1 MPGMSSDILQGSMH
15 NIRHQSNS
23 MKQQLNDGNLL
34 QALKHCANF
43 LNELRT
49 SNLSPKQYYEIYMAV
64 FDNLEILSTNLLASY
79 KSKQKN
85 RPAGDYSP
93 FLADLYEL
101 VQYSGNVLPRLYLMI
116 VVGSTYMAFEGSPAK
131 EIMKDML
138 EMCSGVQHPIRGL
151 FLRYY
156 LSQRTKDILPISK
169 PEDFGQVVD
178 FLVSNFIEMNKLWVR
193 LQHQGHS
200 SERQLRHEE
209 RKELKILV
217 GFNLVRLS
225 QIMDDYTGDESFSS
239 LEFYKKEIFP
249 IVVEQIIQCRD
260 PLAQTYLVDVI
271 IQVFPGEFH
280 FATLNELLNV
290 FLHLNPILRKSEL
303 VANLIERCIT
313 YHKFESDAT
322 LEHFTITQES
332 KDLDTFVNAL
342 FESFWN
348 FYGNL
353 KTNEPD
359 LPAEEHSKIL
369 KSYVELALAFE
380 QFNHQNLDSIY
391 KEAHDLISHMASK
404 GMKNNEEEEAWL
416 ELIMSPIKGLRSFE
430 LFGKLSYVYE
440 LYQSLSL
447 RSQKEVSKCI
457 LDKLLDSS
465 EKYGAKLLTIEEI
478 ESVFKYLKVL
488 IDDSDDDL
496 NSSKDLG
503 LTDKIKFSGSNLVF
517 SYDYLNVHERICK
530 TFHLVNNEDYLK
542 NITNLIYI
550 NKKYL
555 NKNSQSLIHTYP
567 ALISKVLFDIKIAGL
582 INLRTKNDSARE
594 IIINHIRQL
603 TVIISEF
610 YLRHSLSHL
619 KLVLQLYL
627 DSASLADQLRLGS
640 LAFELFNESLVVF
653 EENLMMSS
661 NSQAILEPYSSIGG
675 STPYELI
682 ISIANKVLSLR
693 FLCKAD
699 YEALTTKITLY
710 GSKMLRKQDQCRTV
724 YYCAHFWWWT
734 EPIISEES
742 PVVTETDL
750 DQSGV
755 EDKAKEGEGHGL
767 YHVPK
772 RVLECLQKS
781 LKTASVCLDPQLS
794 LRLFVEVLNRCL
806 IFHEY
811 GNGLVDSEY
820 INGLIELIRTNIE
833 NLTYSKNQSVLD
845 DEEKRIFEKTNS
857 YFKRTLAHINNV
869 EKNY

>member
-1 MPGMSSDILQGSMH
+1 MPGMSSEILQGSMH
-15 NIRHQSNS
+15 NIRYQSNL
-23 MKQQLNDGNLL
+23 MKQKLNEGNLL

-49 SNLSPKQYYEIYMAV
+49 SNLSPKQYYEIYMIV

-85 RPAGDYSP
+85 RPAGGYSP

-101 VQYSGNVLPRLYLMI
+101 VQYSGNVIPRLYLMI
-116 VVGSTYMAFEGSPAK
+116 VVGSTYMAFEGAPAK

-169 PEDFGQVVD
+169 PEGFGQVVD

-249 IVVEQIIQCRD
+249 IVIEQIIQCRD

-313 YHKFESDAT
+313 YHKFESDVT
-322 LEHFTITQES
+322 LENVTISQES
-332 KDLDTFVNAL
+332 EGLDNFVNAL
-342 FESFWN
+342 FESFWG
-348 FYGNL
+348 FFGKL

-359 LPAEEHSKIL
+359 LPTEEHSKIL

-380 QFNHQNLDSIY
+380 QLNHHNLDRIY
-391 KEAHDLISHMASK
+391 KEAHDLISHTSAQ
-404 GMKNNEEEEAWL
+404 GVKNYQEEEVWL
-416 ELIMSPIKGLRSFE
+416 ELIVSPIKELQTFE
-430 LFGKLSYVYE
+430 LFGRLSYVYE

-447 RSQKEVSKCI
+447 KSRKEVSKCI
-457 LDKLLDSS
+457 LDKLLDSY
-465 EKYGAKLLTIEEI
+465 ERYGGKLLTIEEI
-478 ESVFKYLKVL
+478 ESVFKYLKCL
-488 IDDSDDDL
+488 IEDSDDDL

-503 LTDKIKFSGSNLVF
+503 LTEKIKFSGSNLTF
-517 SYDYLNVHERICK
+517 SYEYLSIHEKICK
-530 TFHLVNNEDYLK
+530 IFHLVRNEDYLK

-555 NKNSQSLIHTYP
+555 NKNSKSMIHTYP
-567 ALISKVLFDIKIAGL
+567 ALISKALFDLKIAGM
-582 INLRTKNDSARE
+582 INLRKKDKSGRE

-603 TVIISEF
+603 TVIISEL
-610 YLRHSLSHL
+610 YLKHSLSHL

-627 DSASLADQLRLGS
+627 DTASLADQLRLGN
-640 LAFELFNESLVVF
+640 LAFELFNEGLVVF

-661 NSQAILEPYSSIGG
+661 NPQSNHDPYSSIGG

-682 ISIANKVLSLR
+682 ISISNKLLSLR

-699 YEALTTKITLY
+699 YEALNTKITLY

-724 YYCAHFWWWT
+724 YYCAHLWWWT

-742 PVVTETDL
+742 PTLADSNVK
-750 DQSGV
+750 QSDV
-755 EDKAKEGEGHGL
+755 EDKSNDSEVLGL
-767 YHVPK
+767 YRFPK

-781 LKTASVCLDPQLS
+781 LKTASVCLDPHLS

-811 GNGLVDSEY
+811 GNSLIDFKY
-820 INGLIELIRTNIE
+820 ISGLIELIKANIE
-833 NLTYSKNQSVLD
+833 NLTYSKDQSVLD
-845 DEEKRIFEKTNS
+845 DEEKLIFGKTNA
-857 YFKRTLAHINNV
+857 YFERTLAHIKNV